1 MKTQKRLGKQKVT
14 APTGGKA
21 VSLTAM
27 EDSLDLQFP
36 LHYNLRGRST
46 GALVLGKGQAKDRLK
61 FVFGF
66 ECKGIHSTLRDS
78 QIETAFDKLESGLKD
93 LPPGETLTIHFG
105 SFSSDASRQRRLTE
119 IAAGASSDAL
129 KFLLYSEKQRIQ
141 ELTQTGMRKPKFL
154 KLYVTY
160 TIDPNT
166 HGATDPIE
174 RLTKR
179 GLSWWNKFTG
189 QLEEVEQVR
198 FEDLFTKAFTDGFQI
213 WEQLLG
219 NKLGLDVRPMDE
231 TMLWKNLWS
240 RLNQTDA
247 PPLPQVVTMS
257 EQGLSEVVRSD
268 IHPTTLLLESQET
281 MPVADRAW
289 AHVNGKFV
297 GALTFVDKPAG
308 WASKDDQLRYLWD
321 LLSRD
326 NVTDTE
332 VFCQLQRANEA
343 LVKTNMQRL
352 TKQSIVS
359 SNLAT
364 SKNSVDVAALSK
376 VRKAVAA
383 QEQLYEGSVPLH
395 TAVVILVHR
404 DSLDDLDEGCRYLQ
418 SCVRRPAWIDRELEY
433 AWLIWQQTLPVCW
446 DSMLIRPFN
455 RRLCY
460 LTGEAPGFMS
470 LVLPQAADEDGF
482 ELISDEGGVP
492 LYIDLFNQHRHLA
505 VFGTTRS
512 GKSVMISGWLT
523 QALSRKIPIVVLDF
537 PTDGASTFKDYAAF
551 LGPETGAYFDIGTER
566 NNLFEI
572 PDLRSLS
579 MEQAQNRMQDYIAFL
594 ESALMTMILGGDS
607 TTPEMLVLKRTIRA
621 QINLLLGKF
630 FNDPGIDRR
639 YLDAMNAGVGTALW
653 KQMPTMRDFLGICT
667 LDNVGSGVAD
677 DPDIRRAMGFIKLQL
692 EFWLNSRVG
701 RAISEPS
708 TFRTDAPLLVFAL
721 RNLTEDDDAAI
732 LALSA
737 YSAALR
743 RALSSPESI
752 FFIDESPILFEFDQ
766 ISELVARLCANGAKA
781 GVRVILSAQDVDTI
795 AQSPSASKILQNLST
810 RLVGRI
816 QPNAVASFVKYLNYD
831 ESIIARNAT
840 ASFFPKREGIYSQWL
855 LDNNVTFTFCRYYS
869 PYFQLGIV
877 ANNPH
882 EQRARDAF
890 AAAYSDRFT
899 AVAKFAT
906 ELCASLRDG
915 RKMRLPKPRTAI
927 AAAPTT
933 LKVAPEIAVAPVAV
947 NVPPEAVVEAPG
959 SQAVVVTTLVSESSL
974 SLEATEPEVEVEAAQ
989 EEQLV
994 ALEPTWSVIT
1004 APPFNGNAVTFI
1016 PSVTP
1021 SDSNASVP
1029 EPVPDLT
1036 SVGSA
1041 V

>member
-1 MKTQKRLGKQKVT
+1 MKAQKRLGKQKV
-14 APTGGKA
+14 PTHSGGKPVA
-21 VSLTAM
+21 LSAM
-27 EDSLDLQFP
+27 EDALDLQFP
-36 LHYNLRGRST
+36 LHFDLRGRSV
-46 GALVLGKGQAKDRLK
+46 GALVLGKGQALDKLQ

-66 ECKGIHSTLRDS
+66 ECKGIHSTLKER
-78 QIETAFDKLESGLKD
+78 QIETAFDALESGLKD

-105 SFSSDASRQRRLTE
+105 SFSSDAERQRRLTE
-119 IAAGASSDAL
+119 IASGAPSDQL
-129 KFLLYSEKQRIQ
+129 RFLLYSEKARLQ
-141 ELTQTGMRKPKFL
+141 ELTQSGSRKPKFL

-160 TIDPNT
+160 TIDPGT

-179 GLSWWNKFTG
+179 GLTWWHKFTG
-189 QLEEVEQVR
+189 QMEDMETVR

-219 NKLGLDVRPMDE
+219 NKLGLDVRPMTEDVLWSN
-231 TMLWKNLWS
+231 LWK
-240 RLNQTDA
+240 RFNQTDA

-257 EQGLSEVVRSD
+257 ESGLSEVVRSD

-297 GALTFVDKPAG
+297 AALTFVDKPAG

-321 LLSRD
+321 LLARD

-359 SNLAT
+359 SNFAT

-395 TAVVILVHR
+395 TAVVLLVHR
-404 DSLDDLDEGCRYLQ
+404 PTLDSLDEGCRYLQ
-418 SCVRRPAWIDRELEY
+418 SCIRRPAWIDREHEY
-433 AWLIWQQTLPVCW
+433 AWLLWQQTLPVCW
-446 DSMLIRPFN
+446 DPMLVRPFN
-455 RRLCY
+455 RRLTY

-470 LVLPQAADEDGF
+470 LVRPQEADSDGF
-482 ELISDEGGVP
+482 ELLSEEGGVP

-523 QALSRKIPIVVLDF
+523 QALSRNIPIVVLDF
-537 PTDGASTFKDYAAF
+537 PTDGASTFKDYTAF
-551 LGPETGAYFDIGTER
+551 LGPNTGAYFDIGSER

-572 PDLRSLS
+572 PDLRALPTT
-579 MEQAQNRMQDYIAFL
+579 QAQGRMQDYIAFL

-630 FNDPGIDRR
+630 FAHPAIEQR
-639 YLDAMNAGVGTALW
+639 YLDAMNAGVGTPAW
-653 KQMPTMRDFLGICT
+653 QQMPTMRDFLATCT
-667 LDNVGSGVAD
+667 LANVGSGAAN
-677 DPDIRRAMGFIKLQL
+677 DPDITRALGFVKLQL

-708 TFRTDAPLLVFAL
+708 SFRTDAPLLVFAL

-743 RALSSPESI
+743 RALAAPASI

-795 AQSPSASKILQNLST
+795 AKSPSASKILQNLST

-816 QPNAVASFVKYLNYD
+816 QPNAVASFVKYLSYD
-831 ESIIARNAT
+831 ETIIARNAT

-855 LDNNVTFTFCRYYS
+855 LDNNSTFTFCRYYS

-882 EQRARDAF
+882 EQKARDAF
-890 AAAYSDRFT
+890 AAAYPDQFT
-899 AVAKFAT
+899 AVSKFSR
-906 ELCASLRDG
+906 ELVASLKDG
-915 RKMRLPKPRTAI
+915 RPMRLPRPTAGTSPQPTALVVPVETVSETGLLDSTPAAVLMPPPV
-927 AAAPTT
+927 AAADALTADT
-933 LKVAPEIAVAPVAV
+933 AVA
-947 NVPPEAVVEAPG
+947 
-959 SQAVVVTTLVSESSL
+959 QLSE
-974 SLEATEPEVEVEAAQ
+974 V
-989 EEQLV
+989 
-994 ALEPTWSVIT
+994 LEPAALAESAMVAFQPVVPREIPLEWGSEGAET
-1004 APPFNGNAVTFI
+1004 AL
-1016 PSVTP
+1016 
-1021 SDSNASVP
+1021 VP
-1029 EPVPDLT
+1029 AGRSP
-1036 SVGSA
+1036 
-1041 V
+1041 